1 MNETSWL
8 AALSSRWGRGWQEQE
23 AVWRWKEVV
32 GENLSRLARPLY
44 VEQGVLHIAVP
55 SPVVTSELRLWEKE
69 ILTRLKKVAAAS
81 AVQKLRFHLVTEVGE
96 SAFPRVEPGPQEL
109 NRADGEVP
117 ENIPSALRD
126 KLVGLLAQVLAQEAA
141 VLAAGGRRCQRCG
154 VAFLGEEEELCP
166 LCRILP

>member
-1 MNETSWL
+1 MNGPSWL
-8 AALSSRWGRGWQEQE
+8 AAMSSRWGRGWQEQE

-69 ILTRLKKVAAAS
+69 ILIRLRKVAAAS
-81 AVQKLRFHLVTEVGE
+81 AVQKLRFHLVTEVSE
-96 SAFPRVEPGPQEL
+96 STLPRVEPGPQEL

-117 ENIPSALRD
+117 ENIPSVLRD
-126 KLVGLLAQVLAQEAA
+126 KLVRLLAQVLAQEAA

-154 VAFLGEEEELCP
+154 VAFLGEGEMCP